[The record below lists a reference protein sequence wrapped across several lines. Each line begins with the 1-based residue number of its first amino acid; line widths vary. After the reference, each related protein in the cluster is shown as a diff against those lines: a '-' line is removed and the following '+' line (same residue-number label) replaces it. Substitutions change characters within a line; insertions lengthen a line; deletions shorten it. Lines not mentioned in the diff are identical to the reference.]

1 MTNIEKEIYVNLIK
15 NGLVMIDEKLKDRDE
30 SLNELPYGSIN
41 YLSTIASKSPYLD
54 KGILTSTILDLIS
67 YSVGRDAALEVI
79 DEVTKRGIIPVACPY
94 KGEFIGYKKCRD
106 KFSSDVIVTLKIPAH
121 AKRSS
126 SLSKKC
132 RCSEAIV
139 ADIRMIIYD
148 IIPIKPINIAHDD
161 PIWTFPN
168 GCNIPGYNNPL
179 IKTNPRID
187 ETTSH
192 NIDKAYSGRSGYPF
206 NLGDKLVYRL
216 GETVK
221 PDSFDPNRFN
231 ECSHGIHFFMT
242 EQEALDY
249 CL

>member
-15 NGLVMIDEKLKDRDE
+15 NGLAMTDDKLKDRDE
-30 SLNELPYGSIN
+30 SLNGLPYGSL
-41 YLSTIASKSPYLD
+41 YLLNLNLTTRSPYLD
-54 KGILTSTILDLIS
+54 KTVLTSTMLDLIS
-67 YSVGRDAALEVI
+67 YSDGVDAALEVI
-79 DEVTKRGIIPVACPY
+79 DEITKRGIIPMVCPY
-94 KGEFIGYKKCRD
+94 EGEFIGYKKCRD
-106 KFSSDVIVTLKIPAH
+106 NEGNDVIVTLKIPAH

-126 SLSKKC
+126 AWGYKC

-139 ADIRMIIYD
+139 VDIRMIMYD
-148 IIPIKPINIAHDD
+148 KSPI
-161 PIWTFPN
+161 
-168 GCNIPGYNNPL
+168 GNPL

-187 ETTSH
+187 KTTSH

-206 NLGDKLVYRL
+206 NLGDQLVYRL

>member
-1 MTNIEKEIYVNLIK
+1 MTDIEKEIYVELFRTAYNNSITNKKYPHLI
-15 NGLVMIDEKLKDRDE
+15 IEE
-30 SLNELPYGSIN
+30 SLIN
-41 YLSTIASKSPYLD
+41 LVSNMIASRSGEEAMYK
-54 KGILTSTILDLIS
+54 T
-67 YSVGRDAALEVI
+67 I
-79 DEVTKRGIIPVACPY
+79 DEVTKRGIIPMTCPY
-94 KGEFIGYKKCRD
+94 EGEFIGYKKCRD
-106 KFSSDVIVTLKIPAH
+106 KSGSDVIVTLKIPAH

-132 RCSEAIV
+132 RCSKAIV
-139 ADIRMIIYD
+139 VDIRMIMYD
-148 IIPIKPINIAHDD
+148 KSPI
-161 PIWTFPN
+161 
-168 GCNIPGYNNPL
+168 GNPL

-187 ETTSH
+187 KTTSH

-206 NLGDKLVYRL
+206 NLGDQLVYRL